1 MTRVLIVDDHPGVRR
16 SLRAV
21 LDRALVAE
29 VFGEAGGRA
38 EALDLVTREPW
49 DLVLLDLSLPDGN
62 GLETL
67 RQIRDLRP
75 ALPVLVTSMHPE
87 SQYGA
92 AVRAAGA
99 AGYLPKGGDPQTLAD
114 AVRRVLQGAAPAP
127 VRSNSEQEPL
137 RRVLHDELA
146 QALAALKINLQLAQS
161 APDVAELQRRV
172 ADSLPLVDTAIES
185 MRRLSAR
192 LRAAGLEGEDP

>member
-21 LDRALVAE
+21 LDRALVAS

-87 SQYGA
+87 SQYGT
-92 AVRAAGA
+92 AVRAAGGV
-99 AGYLPKGGDPQTLAD
+99 GYLPKGGDPQLLAD
-114 AVRRVLQGAAPAP
+114 AVRRILQGAAPAP
-127 VRSNSEQEPL
+127 ARPGPDQAPL

-146 QALAALKINLQLAQS
+146 QALAALKINLQLAQT

-172 ADSLPLVDTAIES
+172 ADSLPLVDNAIES
-185 MRRLSAR
+185 MRRLSER
-192 LRAAGLEGEDP
+192 LRAAGLEGEEP